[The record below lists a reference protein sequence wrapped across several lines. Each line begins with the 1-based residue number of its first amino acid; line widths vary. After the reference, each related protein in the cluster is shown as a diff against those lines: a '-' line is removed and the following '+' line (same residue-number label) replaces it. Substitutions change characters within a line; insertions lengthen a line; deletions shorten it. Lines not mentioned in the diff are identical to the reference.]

1 MTHVGFSPMSE
12 SNQTINIPVS
22 RYLELLRNEAEL
34 RALQRGGVENWEWY
48 EDAMAAVAEY
58 DEDE

>member
-1 MTHVGFSPMSE
+1 MSE
-12 SNQTINIPVS
+12 SNQTISIPVS

-34 RALQRGGVENWEWY
+34 RALHLGGVDNWEWY
-48 EDAMAAVAEY
+48 EEAMATVAEY